1 MLQKERLTKLIESYL
16 ENNGLFLV
24 DITVSKDNDVEITID
39 SEKGVDIVNCTEI
52 SRIVEDGVD
61 REVEDFSL
69 TVGSAGLSQPF
80 KVLRQYR
87 KFLGEEIEL
96 VLKSGEK
103 LKVKLT
109 EADEEGIDAEYEKII
124 KEEGKKKK
132 SKIIVK
138 EHFTYTSIK
147 TAKPFINFR

>member
-1 MLQKERLTKLIESYL
+1 MLQKEYLTKLIESYL
-16 ENNGLFLV
+16 ENNDLFLV
-24 DITVSKDNDVEITID
+24 EISVSKENDVEITID
-39 SEKGVDIVNCTEI
+39 SEKGVDIENCTEI
-52 SRIVEDGVD
+52 SRIVEAGVD

-80 KVLRQYR
+80 KVLRQYT

-103 LKVKLT
+103 MRVKLIGV
-109 EADEEGIDAEYEKII
+109 DEEGIDTEFEKSI

-132 SKIIVK
+132 SKVTVK
-138 EHFTYTSIK
+138 ERFTFASIK